1 MGVGILRQNQAIFA
15 CNLCAPSCLLEPS
28 LEYVVFRISW
38 LLDEWLCCV
47 GHMAI
52 AYVFP
57 LPVFNLRL
65 VKSQMENPH
74 WQEAH
79 CIDTFVGDKLT
90 RNSLGVG

>member
-1 MGVGILRQNQAIFA
+1 
-15 CNLCAPSCLLEPS
+15 
-28 LEYVVFRISW
+28 
-38 LLDEWLCCV
+38 
-47 GHMAI
+47 MAI

-57 LPVFNLRL
+57 LPVFNLQL

-74 WQEAH
+74 WQGAH